1 MRTKSG
7 RTIITSSQNGEPEQA
22 EKLSPKQWSA
32 ISSLME
38 GRNMQ
43 ATADLCDINVRTL
56 RRWLQ
61 SADFVEEYNRTR
73 RQHLEN
79 VTAHLLSAA
88 ADAADTLMRL
98 LKSGDPIVEL
108 RAARAILQMSHKGAE
123 MADLKKRMDELE
135 RVNAKQEQQIEKL
148 EAANRSLQSS
158 KEELHEMTTSLMA
171 GTFQRPTWLTTSA
184 WEKIV
189 RTNTRIPVA
198 AQPSG

>member
-7 RTIITSSQNGEPEQA
+7 SIIVESSHDNDLEQA

-32 ISSLME
+32 ISCLME
-38 GRNMQ
+38 GRTMQ
-43 ATADLCDINVRTL
+43 ATADLCDVNVRTL

-61 SADFVEEYNRTR
+61 SPDFVEEYNRTR

-108 RAARAILQMSHKGAE
+108 RAARAILQMSHKGSE

-135 RVNAKQEQQIEKL
+135 RVNAKQAQQIEKL
-148 EAANRSLQSS
+148 EAANESLQGS
-158 KEELHEMTTSLMA
+158 KEELHQMTTSLMA
-171 GTFQRPTWLTTSA
+171 GTFQRPTWLTSTA
-184 WEKIV
+184 WDKIV
-189 RTNTRIPVA
+189 RTNARVA
-198 AQPSG
+198 SVT